1 MIVNVE
7 VRVDNDF
14 EFEKA
19 LKRFN
24 KKVKRSNILK
34 ELSDRMFFKTRSQK
48 KRDKL
53 LRNRFITAKL
63 SDKFNRP

>member
-48 KRDKL
+48 KRDKF

>member
-48 KRDKL
+48 KRDKF

-63 SDKFNRP
+63 SDKFNRL